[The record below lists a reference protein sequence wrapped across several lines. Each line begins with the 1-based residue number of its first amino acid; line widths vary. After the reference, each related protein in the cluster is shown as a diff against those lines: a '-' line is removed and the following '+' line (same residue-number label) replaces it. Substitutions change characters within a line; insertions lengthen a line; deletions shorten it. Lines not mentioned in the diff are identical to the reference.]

1 MDHLQ
6 KASEILR
13 VDNGVQIFYIADD
26 GSVSTPSYPTT
37 LSIYS
42 FDESSKA
49 KSNDKNVVGFVRVG
63 SWMYPLVPK
72 ESPAMKTNFN
82 AYIFPNGEED
92 VTNSGAKCS
101 FVGITFAAGTSDDS
115 KVFFEDVLR
124 NYDLLIYQNRDE
136 AAVAQSDVK
145 PAPAPRVVA
154 ELPAPP
160 ASVLVDTNAR
170 VKPGEFVYPL
180 EPEKTKPGLLI

>member
-1 MDHLQ
+1 MQ

-42 FDESSKA
+42 FDEQQKSSSESGQK
-49 KSNDKNVVGFVRVG
+49 VVGFIRVG
-63 SWMYPLVPK
+63 SWMYPLVPN

-92 VTNSGAKCS
+92 LANSGAKCS
-101 FVGITFAAGTSDDS
+101 FVGITFATGTSEDS
-115 KVFFEDVLR
+115 KTFFEDVLR
-124 NYDLLIYQNRDE
+124 NYDLLIYQNRN
-136 AAVAQSDVK
+136 AATAAQSETK
-145 PAPAPRVVA
+145 PS
-154 ELPAPP
+154 
-160 ASVLVDTNAR
+160 ASVIIDSESHIPT
-170 VKPGEFVYPL
+170 PQMPYPL
-180 EPEKTKPGLLI
+180 EPGIYFYTKKIK